1 MLLEE
6 FKKPKR
12 QEQREP
18 EVRKKYFGQKENIE
32 LNRINQRFTF
42 QQDQEYLGDLI
53 HKPTEKSPFFIDEM
67 ERFRKRDFSEMEREN
82 REKAV
87 RRKNKQL
94 TNNVF
99 HHLQREKVK
108 WDKIDKN
115 FIEAEKTAQQ
125 RMKNRRENNFNY
137 AQGFNLINMKYE
149 NSKKGNMLKQK
160 DMMYQEKNNER
171 AKKLFHLNN
180 NEYDIFTGKT
190 KKFRTIDI
198 LDKFID

>member
-1 MLLEE
+1 
-6 FKKPKR
+6 
-12 QEQREP
+12 
-18 EVRKKYFGQKENIE
+18 
-32 LNRINQRFTF
+32 
-42 QQDQEYLGDLI
+42 
-53 HKPTEKSPFFIDEM
+53 
-67 ERFRKRDFSEMEREN
+67 
-82 REKAV
+82 
-87 RRKNKQL
+87 
-94 TNNVF
+94 
-99 HHLQREKVK
+99 
-108 WDKIDKN
+108 
-115 FIEAEKTAQQ
+115 
-125 RMKNRRENNFNY
+125 MKNRRENNFNY